1 VVGNRQHEAG
11 NAEAP
16 AGAANP
22 RRYTDTIH
30 VKARVLGLFHV
41 NPLVTDVRCIQQESK
56 E

>member
-1 VVGNRQHEAG
+1 MKPEMPKLRQVRR
-11 NAEAP
+11 
-16 AGAANP
+16 NP